1 MVKPKVLLF
10 DLGGVL
16 VEFVGL
22 QEAPKLLP
30 HPMDL
35 GAIRQ
40 KWMASPAL
48 ERFEAGR
55 CSGAEFARSFVAE
68 WGFDVAPDDFLAIFD
83 GWVRRPFPGTFELL
97 SSLRGRY
104 VLACLSNTNAV
115 HWQRVLDGFGFRHA
129 LDRQFASHE
138 LGMVK
143 PWPEIYA
150 HVADALDCRP
160 QEIAFFDDGQ
170 ENVNGARQA
179 GFSAHLVSSHTGLR
193 ETLLR
198 LGLVDTDL

>member
-1 MVKPKVLLF
+1 MVRPKVLLF

-16 VEFVGL
+16 VDFVGL

-30 HPMDL
+30 QPMDP
-35 GAIRQ
+35 AEFRR
-40 KWMASPAL
+40 KWVASPAL

-55 CSGAEFARSFVAE
+55 CSWADFARDFIAE
-68 WGFDVAPDDFLAIFD
+68 WGFDVTPESFLGVFD
-83 GWVRRPFPGTFELL
+83 SWVRDPFPGTFDLL
-97 SSLRGRY
+97 SGLRGRH
-104 VLACLSNTNAV
+104 VLACLSNTNVV

-143 PWPEIYA
+143 PSPEIYG
-150 HVADALDCRP
+150 HVAQALGCRP
-160 QEIAFFDDGQ
+160 QEITFFDDGQ

-179 GFSAHLVSSHTGLR
+179 GFSAHLVSGHQGLR
-193 ETLLR
+193 ETLAR
-198 LGLVDTDL
+198 LGLVGVA